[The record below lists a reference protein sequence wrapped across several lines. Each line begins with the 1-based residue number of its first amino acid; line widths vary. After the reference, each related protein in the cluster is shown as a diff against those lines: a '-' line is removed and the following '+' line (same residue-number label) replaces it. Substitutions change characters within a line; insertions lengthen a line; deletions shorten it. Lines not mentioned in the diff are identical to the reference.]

1 MLASKSTPKNPK
13 TFKSYTFSR
22 PSRIALSDFVR
33 IQNSISPLNTEA
45 IERQNYEN
53 HLRMLSKEKSKN
65 WNDSVEQK
73 KKMEYEMAK
82 RRFLAD
88 EERRRK
94 IDEQERR
101 YVEAREN
108 MIIQKAQEQ
117 LFNEQDA
124 VKSFNSKLL
133 FCDMLKERD
142 YQKEIKK
149 RKKEINN
156 IIEKQFF
163 DMDKKII
170 QEKDRIEEE
179 KKKIEEEKK
188 KQRMKM
194 LDEQMKEVKIRR
206 IQEYE
211 ENLVEGQILKMQM
224 RRDLAQE
231 KKEKEKK
238 EKQIIEQRQI
248 YLEENKKL
256 MEEKEKAK
264 LLELEEEKKIEE
276 FAKKKEE
283 LNELRTRKEEEKMKK
298 KLADRQKLIDKQ
310 IEYLK
315 NLQQKENEIIEK
327 QV

>member
-13 TFKSYTFSR
+13 AYKSYTFSR

-133 FCDMLKERD
+133 YCDMIKER
-142 YQKEIKK
+142 
-149 RKKEINN
+149 
-156 IIEKQFF
+156 
-163 DMDKKII
+163 
-170 QEKDRIEEE
+170 
-179 KKKIEEEKK
+179 
-188 KQRMKM
+188 
-194 LDEQMKEVKIRR
+194 
-206 IQEYE
+206 
-211 ENLVEGQILKMQM
+211 
-224 RRDLAQE
+224 
-231 KKEKEKK
+231 
-238 EKQIIEQRQI
+238 
-248 YLEENKKL
+248 
-256 MEEKEKAK
+256 
-264 LLELEEEKKIEE
+264 
-276 FAKKKEE
+276 
-283 LNELRTRKEEEKMKK
+283 
-298 KLADRQKLIDKQ
+298 
-310 IEYLK
+310 
-315 NLQQKENEIIEK
+315 
-327 QV
+327 